1 MKNAL
6 KKTIFYVLGG
16 IAFAGMF
23 SACAS
28 VPAVSPV
35 YAALQKRPTDLAQL
49 EALAKVEPNAKAPD
63 GNTCLYHA
71 IVVENFEA
79 AEVLAANGARL
90 TPEELYALFEPYK
103 RNASSKRYRFLAP
116 AFPDEITTGAAGAV
130 KRRIYKCVSG
140 DTAMRIARKL
150 NCTEQEL
157 RDVNPDV
164 DFTHLRRG
172 QSLNVPL
179 K

>member
-1 MKNAL
+1 MSNAL
-6 KKTIFYVLGG
+6 KKTIVRVGLGA
-16 IAFAGMF
+16 ILLGML

-28 VPAVSPV
+28 APAVSPV
-35 YAALQKRPTDLAQL
+35 YSALQKRPTDLKQL
-49 EALAKVEPNAKAPD
+49 EEFAKIEPDAKTPD

-71 IVVENFEA
+71 IVVENFDA

-103 RNASSKRYRFLAP
+103 RRASSKRYRFLAP
-116 AFPDEITTGAAGAV
+116 AFPDEITDGAAGAV

-150 NCTEQEL
+150 NCSEQEL